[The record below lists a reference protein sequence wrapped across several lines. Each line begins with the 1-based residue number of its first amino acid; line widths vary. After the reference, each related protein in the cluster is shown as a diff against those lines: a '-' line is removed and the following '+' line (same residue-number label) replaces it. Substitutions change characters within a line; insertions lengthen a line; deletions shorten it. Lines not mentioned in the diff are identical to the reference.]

1 MEKKRESAA
10 ERRIRLQQENMIR
23 KEAEWKEFS
32 NSYPSSLL
40 KLVHGY
46 MMYPHLL
53 ELIANN
59 WYGDDRFTFRKIG
72 SYGSYEELSL
82 PLILP
87 DEYDDNIMYR
97 LDNIM
102 SDLNVAIE
110 EEKER
115 QAKEVKISL
124 ALSKLTPEEIE
135 LLNLKK

>member
-1 MEKKRESAA
+1 MKNIRESAA
-10 ERRIRLQQENMIR
+10 ERRMRLQRENMIR

-32 NSYPSSLL
+32 NSYQLTLL

-46 MMYPHLL
+46 MKYPHLL
-53 ELIANN
+53 EVWANN

-72 SYGSYEELSL
+72 SYGEELSL

-87 DEYDDNIMYR
+87 DESDDNITYR
-97 LDNIM
+97 LDNITFV
-102 SDLNVAIE
+102 LNTVIE

-115 QAKEVKISL
+115 QVREVKISL